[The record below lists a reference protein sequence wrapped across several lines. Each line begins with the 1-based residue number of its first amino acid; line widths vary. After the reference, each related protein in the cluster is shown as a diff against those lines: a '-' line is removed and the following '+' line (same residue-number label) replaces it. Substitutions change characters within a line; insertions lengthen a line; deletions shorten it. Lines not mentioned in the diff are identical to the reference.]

1 MEKTTVKEL
10 KKIAEENKV
19 NSVEFVKFSSS
30 RHSLHT
36 DNIDWLDWDLEK
48 MSDEEVVYYH
58 NYYIMNAEEYNS
70 TLYANC
76 GEYASDE
83 DDNMPV
89 MVVVA
94 EPATYRIVFD
104 SDTDSMMDSRIFDS
118 VADAVGEIKRSSYYD
133 DFLGGTAR
141 VICEQDDDGT
151 TLHEEEVV
159 EKC

>member
-1 MEKTTVKEL
+1 MNTIKGKEL

-36 DNIDWLDWDLEK
+36 DFIDWLDWDLEK

-104 SDTDSMMDSRIFDS
+104 TDTDSMSDS
-118 VADAVGEIKRSSYYD
+118 VFYDSLEDAIRGIKHSSYYD
-133 DFLGGTAR
+133 DFIGGTAR
-141 VICEQDDDGT
+141 VICEQDEENT
-151 TLHEEEVV
+151 TLYEE
-159 EKC
+159 